1 MPMKKKGRNADLV
14 TLRNQA
20 LLARYYYWSIIC
32 ERRFDRV
39 LETLSR
45 QEFFIAES
53 TIMRVLADQDGY
65 LQQLVANKVTIDSLS
80 RAFPEFNWKPN
91 SRISESKEQ
100 LKLF

>member
-1 MPMKKKGRNADLV
+1 MKKKGRNADLV

-20 LLARYYYWSIIC
+20 LLARYYYWSILC

-39 LETLSR
+39 LECLSR
-45 QEFFIAES
+45 QEFFITEP

-65 LQQLVANKVTIDSLS
+65 LQHLVKNKVTIEILS
-80 RAFPEFNWKPN
+80 KAFPEFNWRPN
-91 SRISESKEQ
+91 NRISESKEQ